1 LAQACGERRAMMLLA
16 LLALAAGGRP
26 GTRAFVPPGPLPRF
40 PAAGRAA
47 GPAVARLVPA
57 AVSEPTRIVAQLV
70 PVAIA
75 APRARPVVALGG
87 DSMPIGELFKK
98 YGAVGLLFHF
108 TVWVS
113 SLALVYALLAGNV
126 DLTGLIERLPGGL
139 AEKLGGAASESAGRA
154 GATLAFVEATGP
166 LRLGL
171 TVAATP
177 RIAKALRLDGDGETV
192 PVSDALQKGVVRS
205 TSAARTSADAQ
216 SGRDR

>member
-1 LAQACGERRAMMLLA
+1 
-16 LLALAAGGRP
+16 
-26 GTRAFVPPGPLPRF
+26 
-40 PAAGRAA
+40 
-47 GPAVARLVPA
+47 
-57 AVSEPTRIVAQLV
+57 
-70 PVAIA
+70 
-75 APRARPVVALGG
+75 
-87 DSMPIGELFKK
+87 MPIGELFKK

-154 GATLAFVEATGP
+154 GAALAVVEAVGP

-177 RIAKALRLDGDGETV
+177 RIAKALGVGQDDGPGKPEE
-192 PVSDALQKGVVRS
+192 VSGVVRPFQ
-205 TSAARTSADAQ
+205 AL
-216 SGRDR
+216 RDKAKTNS